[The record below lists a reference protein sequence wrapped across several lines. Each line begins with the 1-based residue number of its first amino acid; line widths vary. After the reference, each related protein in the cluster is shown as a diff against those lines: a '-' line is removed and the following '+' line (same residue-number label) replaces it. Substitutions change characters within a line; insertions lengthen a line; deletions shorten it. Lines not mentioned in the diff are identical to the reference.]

1 MRITRHF
8 LFKPAVAL
16 AVWSWLVPSVF
27 MAAQAAP
34 RAPQGVVSDWTHHH
48 LLFPES
54 TDLSLSARL
63 RDDPRWL
70 QSWYLRHPA
79 AKPLFPAASRKH
91 AHRDWNVSLGTTS
104 FVPQF
109 DSTFT
114 FAISTQ
120 TGFGRLNLISQ
131 GAGSYLFHIRLV
143 HIVVLYVLQHTFE
156 NSLLRIWI
164 VSRLLCAGGQPGAR
178 ERVYCQGRRKGNHR
192 KFAFKRH
199 Q

>member
-120 TGFGRLNLISQ
+120 TGFGSLNLISQ
-131 GAGSYLFHIRLV
+131 GAGSYLATAGTVTVTGVQDIGT
-143 HIVVLYVLQHTFE
+143 YP
-156 NSLLRIWI
+156 LLP
-164 VSRLLCAGGQPGAR
+164 GGPAFVTSPNGAFIID
-178 ERVYCQGRRKGNHR
+178 NL
-192 KFAFKRH
+192 
-199 Q
+199 